1 MSLSPAVKSE
11 KLRYVY
17 QCISVLQAFR
27 KMLQQVEQLLILE
40 TYYQFGD
47 RKANLMSVIDRP
59 RVYFNFDSHINMEF
73 LRYLL
78 VDTKMLEFK
87 FYLCY

>member
-1 MSLSPAVKSE
+1 
-11 KLRYVY
+11 
-17 QCISVLQAFR
+17 
-27 KMLQQVEQLLILE
+27 MLQQVEQLLILE

-87 FYLCY
+87 FYLCYWGTWETKVLYLSTEPGHLDSCSLS